1 MGASEPWVFGLV
13 GEVIEHSWIVPV
25 WVLECMNGAVE
36 EKVGN
41 PGVIFIF
48 IFVDLR
54 IVQPKSWKELQV
66 GIERAYHVVHRSGQG
81 THAPLHSQPQT
92 RLSRSTQLDFDS
104 SNIRN

>member
-1 MGASEPWVFGLV
+1 MQEKSVGVSEPWVFGLI
-13 GEVIEHSWIVPV
+13 GEVIERSWIVPV
-25 WVLECMNGAVE
+25 WVLERMNGTVE

-66 GIERAYHVVHRSGQG
+66 GIE
-81 THAPLHSQPQT
+81 
-92 RLSRSTQLDFDS
+92 
-104 SNIRN
+104 